1 MATVIGKRLKKLR
14 KQAGL
19 FSREVAVGLKMPTSS
34 YEKFEDRYDRPY
46 LPLHLVAKLVNVLR
60 EFGVPAPDV
69 WALADPDHVDA
80 FLDAWLAKSADE
92 RATSEAESAIES
104 RRRHER
110 WEPMPARL
118 SMNGQHHRCVV
129 QDISPGGACVFA
141 EAAHKLR
148 EAADVLL
155 ELSEF
160 GTVPAHVAHLSG
172 NEVGLAFEAG
182 NGTERRMAAW
192 LRPRQSSR
200 N

>member
-1 MATVIGKRLKKLR
+1 MATAIGRRLKELR
-14 KQAGL
+14 KRAGL
-19 FSREVAVGLKMPTSS
+19 ISREVAIRLEIPPTT
-34 YEKFEDRYDRPY
+34 YQGYEDRYDRPY

-92 RATSEAESAIES
+92 RAMSEAESAIES

-110 WEPMPARL
+110 WEPMSARL

-129 QDISPGGACVFA
+129 QDISPGGACIFT

-160 GTVPAHVAHLSG
+160 DMVPAHVTHLSG
-172 NEVGLAFEAG
+172 NEVGLAFDAG
-182 NGTERRMAAW
+182 NGTEGRMADW

>member
-14 KQAGL
+14 NQAGL
-19 FSREVAVGLKMPTSS
+19 FSREIAVRLKMPPST
-34 YEKFEDRYDRPY
+34 YENFEDRYDQPY
-46 LPLHLVAKLVNVLR
+46 LPLILVAKLVIVLG

-69 WALADPDHVDA
+69 WALAEPDHVDA

-92 RATSEAESAIES
+92 RTTSEADSAIES
-104 RRRHER
+104 WRRHER

-160 GTVPAHVAHLSG
+160 GMVPAHITHLTG
-172 NEVGLAFEAG
+172 NEIGLAFDAG
-182 NGTERRMAAW
+182 IGTERRMADW